1 MVPDST
7 LNEAFFVTLSGTTA
21 TVQSFNLTTR
31 ALIGSISIANVSGNP
46 QRLIRW
52 GQEWLGL
59 TNTDGGQIC
68 LIGGNFVH

>member
-1 MVPDST
+1 MAPDST
-7 LNEAFFVTLSGTTA
+7 LNEAFFVFVSGTTA

-31 ALIGSISIANVSGNP
+31 ALIGSIMIANVSGNP

-52 GQEWLGL
+52 GQNGL
-59 TNTDGGQIC
+59 AFNTDGGQLC